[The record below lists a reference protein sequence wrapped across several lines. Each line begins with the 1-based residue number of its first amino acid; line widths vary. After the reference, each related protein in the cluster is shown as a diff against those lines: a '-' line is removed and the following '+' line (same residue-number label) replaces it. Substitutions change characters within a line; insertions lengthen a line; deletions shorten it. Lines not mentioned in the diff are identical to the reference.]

1 MGSGDRGRQWGKCPC
16 SKISSPSAKDISL
29 VGRVRIKVASH
40 YHLWPVTCSSISSQ
54 RNEVEY
60 HFEGTLQAYVFSAGV
75 RTVKDFASASRGNL
89 TNHVLQSCIPF
100 SPSCPVGKACSACRC
115 TSGIKWHLLLFLF
128 QTFPQQ
134 IHLALFGCGFE
145 GRGIHNKLCR
155 PCQGRRHIP
164 AKEEVT
170 CTHASAKI

>member
-60 HFEGTLQAYVFSAGV
+60 HFEGTLQAYVFSAGI

-115 TSGIKWHLLLFLF
+115 TSGTSFSSSFRLSLSKSTWHCLAVALRAEGYTTNSAVLVKVGDIFL
-128 QTFPQQ
+128 Q
-134 IHLALFGCGFE
+134 
-145 GRGIHNKLCR
+145 RK
-155 PCQGRRHIP
+155 
-164 AKEEVT
+164 K
-170 CTHASAKI
+170 